1 MLHFAAF
8 KSRNFFVTFL
18 QLSLGSVVTTHV
30 RTYKNMKKDANH
42 LKQNQEELNEQQ
54 LNELENDTVWSLLDN
69 AEKESPTEA
78 SPMFARNLMREI
90 RVNHS
95 PESALSFWQR
105 LTAPRF
111 NKIAL
116 TLGATVACAV
126 LIVTQMFEQNTQ
138 TGQNTASTK
147 ISNELETITFEDII
161 SIEETEEDSFT
172 EEMLELADQDPFYIT
187 EEEIEIAMQM

>member
-1 MLHFAAF
+1 
-8 KSRNFFVTFL
+8 
-18 QLSLGSVVTTHV
+18 
-30 RTYKNMKKDANH
+30 MKKDANQ
-42 LKQNQEELNEQQ
+42 LKQNQEELNELQ

-69 AEKESPTEA
+69 TENESPTEA
-78 SPMFARNLMREI
+78 SPMFARNVMREI

-116 TLGATVACAV
+116 TLGATAACAV
-126 LIVTQMFEQNTQ
+126 VIIVTQMSEQNAQADSNTQ
-138 TGQNTASTK
+138 
-147 ISNELETITFEDII
+147 ISNDLEKITFEDII

-187 EEEIEIAMQM
+187 EEEIEIAMQL